1 MGIGTTLVA
10 VKRRNLL
17 QRRPP
22 ICTITIVLVLVL
34 GLTSLISG
42 CSGIVSAGGPP
53 PGHPAFLL
61 NPGSIDFGSV
71 AAGTKVPQ
79 QVSIVNSGTMPVQIT
94 ALAVSSPAFSVSG
107 ATLPLAVAAGQTT
120 NFSVWFDG
128 KTAGKATGTLTAQAA
143 GGAAPEQ
150 VTLTGTVPGV
160 GVLTTLPTTVAFGNV
175 TEGVSNSQPVQI
187 RNTGNGS
194 LTVSQVTLGGSGFFS
209 VSGLAVPLVL
219 SAGQSSSFN
228 VLFAPQLAGSA
239 TGSLTLTSDVS
250 SSPNTLPLSGTGV
263 AATRTLSLSQPNISF
278 GNVNVGGS
286 SSQALTLTNTG
297 NSTVTISQITKSGA
311 AFLLAGASTPLVL
324 SPSQVTTITVHFNPT
339 VAGNATGNVTVSS
352 DAAGS
357 PANISLSGDGV
368 VATPHSVLLNWGAST
383 STVSGYF
390 IYRSTTNGSGYTKV
404 NTSSVSSLN
413 YTDSN
418 VQSGL
423 TYYYV
428 TTAVDGS
435 GIESIFSNQASAS
448 IP

>member
-1 MGIGTTLVA
+1 
-10 VKRRNLL
+10 
-17 QRRPP
+17 
-22 ICTITIVLVLVL
+22 
-34 GLTSLISG
+34 
-42 CSGIVSAGGPP
+42 
-53 PGHPAFLL
+53 
-61 NPGSIDFGSV
+61 
-71 AAGTKVPQ
+71 
-79 QVSIVNSGTMPVQIT
+79 
-94 ALAVSSPAFSVSG
+94 
-107 ATLPLAVAAGQTT
+107 VAAGQTT

-143 GGAAPEQ
+143 DGAAPEQ

-368 VATPHSVLLNWGAST
+368 VATPHSVLLNWAAST